1 MTPNTIIIA
10 DCHEIVREGIAIRLS
25 EATDIE
31 LVAECSDGY
40 STIKQ
45 CRQLNPEILFM
56 DFGLLRPSGME
67 TLAKIRKSN
76 PETKIIVLS
85 SDTNFADALF
95 ALTKG
100 AVGFLPKQSRGSSF
114 VHAVQA
120 ARANFSYLPLELIRE
135 FVASRRNLTR
145 TGNAFGLSPREI
157 EILEATVDGD
167 TAKSVA
173 EKLGIS
179 VRTVETHRNRI
190 YKKAGCNSAQELMNI
205 VELSQDDPGAKE
217 A

>member
-1 MTPNTIIIA
+1 MNPNTIIIA
-10 DCHEIVREGIAIRLS
+10 DCHEIVREGIAMRLD

-45 CRQLNPEILFM
+45 CRQLKPEILFM

-67 TLAKIRKSN
+67 TLVKVRKSN

-85 SDTNFADALF
+85 SDTNFADALY
-95 ALTKG
+95 ALTQG

-114 VHAVQA
+114 VQAVQA

-157 EILEATVDGD
+157 EILEATVTGQ
-167 TAKSVA
+167 TAKEVG
-173 EKLGIS
+173 EQLGIS

-190 YKKAGCNSAQELMNI
+190 YKKAGCHSAHDLMNI
-205 VELSQDDPGAKE
+205 IASSDDLDVRKE

>member
-1 MTPNTIIIA
+1 MKPNTIIIA
-10 DCHEIVREGIAIRLS
+10 DCHEIVREGIAIRLN

-45 CRQLNPEILFM
+45 CRKLNPEILFM

-67 TLAKIRKSN
+67 TLAKVRKSN

-85 SDTNFADALF
+85 SDTNFVDALY
-95 ALTKG
+95 ALTQG

-120 ARANFSYLPLELIRE
+120 ARSNFSYLPLELIRE

-157 EILEATVDGD
+157 EILEATVTGD
-167 TAKSVA
+167 TAKTVA

-190 YKKAGCNSAQELMNI
+190 YKKAGCNSARELMNI
-205 VELSQDDPGAKE
+205 IELSDDSENAKE